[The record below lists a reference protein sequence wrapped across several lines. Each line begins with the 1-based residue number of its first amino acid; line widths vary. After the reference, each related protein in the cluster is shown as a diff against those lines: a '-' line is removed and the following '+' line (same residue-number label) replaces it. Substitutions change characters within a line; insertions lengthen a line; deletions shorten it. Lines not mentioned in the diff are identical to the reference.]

1 MPLPTN
7 LYDLPLA
14 DMDVKEE
21 PKRPK
26 SVRLGQPRG
35 RVTERN
41 ARLLAFIGMF
51 PGADAEALSL
61 LNISQKTATSE
72 GGGLMSVRGTEQTL
86 RKLYNL
92 EALEK
97 FRHAVTGTTSYGLSK
112 LGFAYAREFD
122 YELEHGASMNGISIE
137 RLRHYRMI
145 ALVAA
150 QFASPIG
157 YFKESLGIDPVG
169 LDQLVTE
176 HEMRAAFEPVKQG
189 LRENKK
195 RGKSNDYGKW
205 RHEIL
210 VRSLND
216 VQEGRIE
223 WSNLLEAHPV
233 LYTIGYPRRE
243 ESVLKPV
250 HQPDLV
256 VNLDR
261 DRTKAAKNLLV
272 EVELSKKSWEN
283 YDAILATLKAE
294 LDKPY
299 VYKRAVYFTIGPGV
313 ETLMRKVDAAGD
325 YGLFKSGKL
334 VVLPICNR
342 DGEPLQPTNRI
353 RVEAK

>member
-41 ARLLAFIGMF
+41 ARLLVFIGMF

-61 LNISQKTATSE
+61 LNISQKTAISE

-342 DGEPLQPTNRI
+342 DGEPLQPANRI